1 MTWTI
6 LILVLGVALYLF
18 GGLLFKQKVGKTQES
33 GIKIGIHSIKVL
45 AVILIAG
52 SVCRLWTPYYLTSV
66 NPAILQEMASNMQA
80 RQQADAGK
88 GIKKYVRSNIDKMIA
103 DAPVLGNVDAK
114 KTIFLF
120 SAYSCG
126 YCSRVH
132 GELMRVLADRDDV
145 RVVLKNF
152 SIHGPLS
159 DAPARA
165 SIAAKL
171 QGNDKAAALDK
182 LLFEGYYKQDEI
194 KDQNKAGEIIKK
206 NVLKLAEKAGLDV
219 KKLEADMNGPVVAR
233 EMAQVRELAERFQI
247 GGTPFLII
255 GDQAFPGAIPYDQI
269 INALK

>member
-6 LILVLGVALYLF
+6 LVLVLAIALYLF
-18 GGLLFKQKVGKTQES
+18 GGMLFKGKDAKSQKS
-33 GIKIGIHSIKVL
+33 GNKIGIHSIKVI
-45 AVILIAG
+45 AIILIAG

-66 NPAILQEMASNMQA
+66 NPAILQEMANAMQA
-80 RQQADAGK
+80 QQQVDASK
-88 GIKKYVRSNIDKMIA
+88 GIKKYVRTNMDKMIA
-103 DAPVLGNVDAK
+103 DAPVFGNPDAT

-126 YCSRVH
+126 YCGRVH
-132 GELMRVLADRDDV
+132 SELMRVLEDRDDV
-145 RVVLKNF
+145 RVVSKNF

-165 SIAAKL
+165 MIAAKL

-182 LLFEGYYKQDEI
+182 MLFEGYYTQDEI
-194 KDQNKAGEIIKK
+194 KDQSKTEAVIKK
-206 NVLKLAEKAGLDV
+206 NVLKLAEKAGLDI

-233 EMAQVRELAERFQI
+233 EMAQVRDLAERFQI

-255 GDQAFPGAIPYDQI
+255 GDQAYPGAIPYDQI
-269 INALK
+269 IKALK

>member
-1 MTWTI
+1 
-6 LILVLGVALYLF
+6 
-18 GGLLFKQKVGKTQES
+18 
-33 GIKIGIHSIKVL
+33 
-45 AVILIAG
+45 
-52 SVCRLWTPYYLTSV
+52 VCRLWTPYYLTSV
-66 NPAILQEMASNMQA
+66 NPAIVQEMVNGAQAQQQEQAS
-80 RQQADAGK
+80 K
-88 GIKKYVRSNIDKMIA
+88 GIKKYVRSNMDQMIA
-103 DAPVLGNVDAK
+103 DAPVLGNAEAK

-126 YCSRVH
+126 YCNRVH
-132 GELMRVLADRDDV
+132 GELMRVLDDRDDV

-159 DAPARA
+159 DSPARA

-182 LLFEGYYKQDEI
+182 LLFAGYYTQDEI
-194 KDQNKAGEIIKK
+194 KDQSKAADVIKK

-219 KKLEADMNGPVVAR
+219 KQLEADMNGPVVAR

-255 GDQAFPGAIPYDQI
+255 GDQAYPGAIPYEQI